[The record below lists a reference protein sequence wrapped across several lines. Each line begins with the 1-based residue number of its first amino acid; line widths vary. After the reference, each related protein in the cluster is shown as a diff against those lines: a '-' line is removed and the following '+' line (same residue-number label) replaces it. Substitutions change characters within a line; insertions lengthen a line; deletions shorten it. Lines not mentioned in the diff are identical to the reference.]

1 MNRGGT
7 CSRIAAL
14 FAVSGSGLLT
24 GYAYGQAAA
33 SDVSGGNGNLL
44 EVIVVTAQKRSE
56 NVQDVPIAIS
66 AFTAKTLQDKSIVDL
81 HSLSNL
87 VPNVNLDSGSP
98 FSSST
103 SVLSASIRGIGQDD
117 FAMNL
122 DPGVGVYVD
131 GVYFAR
137 TVGANQNLLDVDR
150 VEILK
155 GPQGTLFGR
164 NTIGGA
170 ISVVTHTPGDQFSF
184 QGQVTGGSFERHDMA
199 ATVDIPFSEKLLS
212 TFTVASSVRNGYQR
226 RIPYPGG
233 IGINIP
239 IQQFPESGYQTTSD
253 AMGGQNQ
260 QVIRSKF
267 LLKASD
273 NLKLTLTAD
282 WTHEDQPSTPNTILR
297 TYENSTSSLV
307 GLYNGCVTGAIP
319 ASVPYCGPV
328 GPTTAP
334 AAGGGFVTAGP
345 ALSSLKT
352 PFTFALVNTGNI
364 DTSYATGL
372 NFSKMDSYGAALT
385 ADLSMTDDLTLKS
398 ITAARRLNWK
408 AGQDGDGS
416 QLNTVEE
423 SFAEG
428 QHQVSQEVQL
438 IGKALGGRL
447 DYVAGLYAFNEG
459 GYIHDYVVFPVLIID
474 GNNVLDTTAYA
485 TFAHINYKV
494 TDKFGITLGT
504 RYSIEQKKFEGGNS
518 DLNAFAYKI
527 SGLYPVTAA
536 NAAALGFPN
545 PAQPLRLFPT
555 GENHQ
560 TFHVN
565 TPTAGADYHVTDD
578 VMTYVSYSE
587 GFKSGG
593 WTTRVTA
600 PISNANQAT
609 FAPETARTYEIGM
622 KSALFDHRMTLNVAG
637 FLTKYKGIQLTFQ
650 QGASPTIKNAGDADI
665 KGVEVEMQTRIGY
678 GFALNAAAGYM
689 KAYYTRL
696 NDVSGPSNPVTGAST
711 TLPLSASLP
720 KTPKFK
726 VSISP
731 EYDINLPGDST
742 LRFLVDWTHTAS
754 MFNDAQNTVA
764 LERPAVSVVDTSMH
778 LISPGDKYELSLGG
792 VNIFDK
798 RFITTGL
805 DQVTGG
811 VLQATYNPPAEWYLS
826 GRVKFR

>member
-1 MNRGGT
+1 MNRHGT
-7 CSRIAAL
+7 SSRIAAL
-14 FAVSGSGLLT
+14 FAMSGCVLSAGH
-24 GYAYGQAAA
+24 AYGQAADAGGGA
-33 SDVSGGNGNLL
+33 SNAL

-66 AFTAKTLQDKSIVDL
+66 AFTAATLQDKSIVDL
-81 HSLSNL
+81 HALSNL
-87 VPNVNLDSGSP
+87 VPNVNLESGSP

-199 ATVDIPFSEKLLS
+199 ATVDIPFAEKLLS
-212 TFTVASSVRNGYQR
+212 TFTVTSSVRNGYQQ

-233 IGINIP
+233 VGTTIP
-239 IQQFPESGYQTTSD
+239 IQNFPESSYQTSSD

-267 LLKASD
+267 LLKATD
-273 NLKLTLTAD
+273 NLKVTLTAD
-282 WTHEDQPSTPNTILR
+282 WTHEDQSSTPNTILR
-297 TYENSTSSLV
+297 TYENSASSLV
-307 GLYNGCVTGAIP
+307 GIYNGCVTGTIP
-319 ASVPYCGPV
+319 ASAPICGPV

-334 AAGGGFVTAGP
+334 ASGGGFVTAGP

-352 PFTFALVNTGNI
+352 PFTFAQVNTGNI

-372 NFSKMDSYGAALT
+372 NFSKMNSYGAALT
-385 ADLSMTDDLTLKS
+385 VDLAMTENLALKS
-398 ITAARRLNWK
+398 ITGARRLNWK

-416 QLNTVEE
+416 QLNILEE

-428 QHQVSQEVQL
+428 QHQVSQEWQL
-438 IGKALGGRL
+438 LGKALGGRL

-459 GYIHDYVVFPVLIID
+459 GFIHDYVVFPVLIID

-485 TFAHINYKV
+485 AFAHLNYKV
-494 TDKFGITLGT
+494 TDNLGITLGT
-504 RYSIEQKKFEGGNS
+504 RYSIEQKKFEGFNS
-518 DLNAFAYKI
+518 DLNAFYYKI
-527 SGLYPVTAA
+527 SGLYPVTTA
-536 NAAALGFPN
+536 NAVLLGVPN
-545 PAQPLRLFPT
+545 PAQPLRFFPS

-565 TPTAGADYHVTDD
+565 TPTAGADYHFTDD
-578 VMTYVSYSE
+578 VMSYVSYSE

-600 PISNANQAT
+600 PIANANLAA
-609 FAPETARTYEIGM
+609 FGPETAHTYELGV
-622 KSALFDHRMTLNVAG
+622 KSALFDHRMNLNVAG
-637 FLTKYKGIQLTFQ
+637 FFTRYRGIQLTFQ

-665 KGVEVEMQTRIGY
+665 KGVELEMQTRIGY
-678 GFALNAAAGYM
+678 GFSLNAAAGYM

-696 NDVSGPSNPVTGAST
+696 NDVSGPSDPQTGAST
-711 TLPLSASLP
+711 TLQLNASLP

-726 VSISP
+726 VSLSP
-731 EYDINLPGDST
+731 EYDVTLPGDST

-764 LERPAVSVVDTSMH
+764 LERPAVSVVDASMH
-778 LISPGDKYELSLGG
+778 LVSPGDRYEVSLGG
-792 VNIFDK
+792 VNVFDK

-805 DQVTGG
+805 DQVAGG